1 MWLKDDKL
9 RCMFRQ
15 TAHEARPLRSHNVG
29 ANNPRQK
36 YKIPS
41 WTDDHIT
48 NIPMNVHTQRY
59 KRLKDDRLRC
69 MFLKRLMKHGFRKDI
84 MFELIA

>member
-36 YKIPS
+36 YKIPN
-41 WTDDHIT
+41 WTDDQLPIF
-48 NIPMNVHTQRY
+48 Q
-59 KRLKDDRLRC
+59 
-69 MFLKRLMKHGFRKDI
+69 
-84 MFELIA
+84 